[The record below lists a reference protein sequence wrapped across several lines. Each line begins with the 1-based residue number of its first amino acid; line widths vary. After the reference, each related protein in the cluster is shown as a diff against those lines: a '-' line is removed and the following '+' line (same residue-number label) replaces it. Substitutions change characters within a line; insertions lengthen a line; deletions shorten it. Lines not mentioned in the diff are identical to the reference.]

1 MKKTILVFLLI
12 SSITLFAQ
20 IPQGFNYQ
28 AVVRNG
34 SGQLLQNQN
43 VAFRFNIMKNSA
55 TSIPVFSENQNIQTD
70 DLGNVKLIVGQG
82 TATVGNFPQINWA
95 SGSYFLGVEINI
107 GSGLMAMG
115 TNQLLSVPYVL
126 YAQNTINNNGTIPN
140 GTNQGDILFCNGSQW
155 TALSPGVSG
164 QNLFINNSNTPYW
177 ENITVSNS
185 NCSNSN
191 GNLSITLDWNY
202 ENGTYLATDG
212 QYYSLSNYDFD
223 LELYDLNFNIVVASY
238 SNSPEEINIT
248 PTSLLDGDYIIVP
261 SLYTTAV
268 NSLPLNPIYFNVK
281 LIVKKQDCF
290 EKTIQLNNIW
300 DTVTGGVSQNNPNAY
315 KTAAILTK
323 TGNLYVLKD
332 YNTNIILA
340 QGKMDTFMSG
350 IKKGKTNKKV
360 LLEIESN

>member
-1 MKKTILVFLLI
+1 MKKLYTLLI
-12 SSITLFAQ
+12 LAITLIASAQ
-20 IPQGFNYQ
+20 VPQGFNYQ

-43 VAFRFNIMKNSA
+43 VAFRFNIMENSA

-82 TATVGNFPQINWA
+82 TATVGNFTQINWS

-115 TNQLLSVPYVL
+115 TTKLLSVPYAL
-126 YAQNTINNNGTIPN
+126 FAQKTVNNNGTIPN

-155 TALSPGVSG
+155 TTLSPGVNG

-177 ENITVSNS
+177 ENMTLSNS
-185 NCSNSN
+185 NCPNSN

-223 LELYDLNFNIVVASY
+223 LELYDLSFNMVVASY
-238 SNSPEEINIT
+238 YNSPAEINIT
-248 PTSLLDGDYIIVP
+248 PTSLPDGDYIIVP
-261 SLYTTAV
+261 SLWTTAV

-300 DTVTGGVSQNNPNAY
+300 DTVTGGANENNPNAY
-315 KTAAILTK
+315 KIAAILTK
-323 TGNLYVLKD
+323 TGNFYVLKD

-340 QGKMDTFMSG
+340 QGKMDAFISA
-350 IKKGKTNKKV
+350 IKKEKTNKKV